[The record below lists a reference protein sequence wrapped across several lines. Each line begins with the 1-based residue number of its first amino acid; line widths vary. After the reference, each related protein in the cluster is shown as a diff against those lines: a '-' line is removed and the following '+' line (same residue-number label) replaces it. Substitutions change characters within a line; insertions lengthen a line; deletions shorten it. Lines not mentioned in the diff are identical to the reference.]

1 MKKILLSLM
10 LLCCALAGKAQTT
23 TDVVKAV
30 LQHGDQVSVFKGG
43 NAFVQAMTAA
53 VDGDVI
59 TLSDG
64 QFAPAPIN
72 KSVSIYGAGY
82 ESNAETGTAV
92 SCLLGNVY
100 IGVQG
105 DTLCNVHLEGLY
117 INNGYLYAGYS
128 NGGIKNVTVEKCRM
142 QNALNMAGYNE
153 NMTIKQCVLNS
164 GLARGG
170 EYKNML
176 ISNCIVL
183 GQVSGYTE
191 NGETLVDHSICA
203 GNRYSGNNG
212 RGITWT
218 NCIFTYNTNSNV
230 CGPYSVVKNSLK
242 RTFANFNEGATTE
255 NIYNVGDISQV
266 FADAE
271 NGDYSDERT
280 WELKQPDVWIGT
292 DGTQIGIHGGIG
304 WSKVPRTPVIKS
316 RELNVEGTQLR
327 INYEAEAR
335 D

>member
-176 ISNCIVL
+176 ISNCIVI

-191 NGETLVDHSICA
+191 NGETLVDHSICS
-203 GNRYSGNNG
+203 GGRYTGDNG
-212 RGITWT
+212 RGVTWT
-218 NCIFTYNTNSNV
+218 NCVFTYNGNYNV
-230 CGPYSVVKNSLK
+230 CGPYSVVKNCLK
-242 RTFANFNEGATTE
+242 RGNANFNDGTTTE

-292 DGTQIGIHGGIG
+292 DGTQIGIYGGIG
-304 WSKVPRTPVIKS
+304 WNKVPRTPVIKTL
-316 RELNVEGTQLR
+316 ELNVEGPQLR

-335 D
+335 

>member
-117 INNGYLYAGYS
+117 LNSNVTAGYS
-128 NGGIKNVTVEKCRM
+128 NSGIKNLTFEKCRL
-142 QNALNMAGYNE
+142 QQALSMAGYNE
-153 NMTIKQCVLNS
+153 NLTFKQCLLYS

-304 WSKVPRTPVIKS
+304 WNKVPRTPVIKTL
-316 RELNVEGTQLR
+316 ELNVEGPQLR

-335 D
+335 